1 MITKFYIDESGNSGD
16 LIMSDKNINF
26 ASQEYFT
33 LACIGFEDKILEN
46 LETFID
52 DLKRKYKIQNSE
64 LKFAKMKHIFG
75 HKIGFILELLKYIEE
90 DSNFLVEIV
99 DKKYIIATNIVNCL
113 INPPYF
119 QPEKTSEDEKMLHL
133 ILAQWVYEYVPNE
146 FFIEFSNVSRN
157 PSKNSLDKLFQ
168 DLLSLAKEIDT
179 ELSKAVIMVIE
190 ESIDDYQIMQD
201 KLKDN
206 KSGREAY
213 TYFLPLPDYNK
224 RGELIGMLPY
234 ISSFTN
240 LHARLNHLYGVDLSS
255 ITIIHDNQAH
265 FNDILTEYHKNAKDD
280 NGESKRTFEMANF
293 NFTDTTS
300 LEFHDDKNQIGLQIA
315 DIFAGLINKATS
327 YIIKNEN
334 YLKENEYNILLQ
346 ILTSFYYQKSI
357 NFVLPRNHNIGIIF
371 PILEK
376 NLQYN
381 MEMSFKG
388 IDKDK
393 IDNQLIENLINTRRE
408 TC

>member
-33 LACIGFEDKILEN
+33 LACVGFEDEGLDN
-46 LETFID
+46 LETFIN
-52 DLKRKYKIQNSE
+52 DLKRKYKIQIAE
-64 LKFAKMKHIFG
+64 LKFANIKHIFG

-90 DSNFLVEIV
+90 DSKFLIEII
-99 DKKYIIATNIVNCL
+99 DKKYIIAANIVNCL

-119 QPEKTSEDEKMLHL
+119 QPERDIEDEKKSNS
-133 ILAQWVYEYVPNE
+133 ILAQWIYEYIPNE
-146 FFIEFSNVSRN
+146 FFIDFSNVSRN

-168 DLLSLAKEIDT
+168 DLMNLVKKIDT
-179 ELSKAVIMVIE
+179 ESSKALIILIE

-234 ISSFTN
+234 IASFTN

-255 ITIIHDNQAH
+255 ITIIHDNQVH
-265 FNDILTEYHKNAKDD
+265 FDDILTEYHKKAIDD
-280 NGESKRTFEMANF
+280 NENNKKFEMANF
-293 NFTDTTS
+293 NFTEITN
-300 LEFHDDKNQIGLQIA
+300 LEFHNDKNKIGLQVA
-315 DIFAGLINKATS
+315 DIFAGLINKGIS
-327 YIIKNEN
+327 YIVKNED
-334 YLKENEYNILLQ
+334 YLKQNEYSILLE
-346 ILTSFYYQKSI
+346 ILSSFYHQKNI
-357 NFVLPRNHNIGIIF
+357 NFVLPMNHNLEIIF

-376 NLQYN
+376 IYN
-381 MEMSFKG
+381 
-388 IDKDK
+388 IYK
-393 IDNQLIENLINTRRE
+393 INQRF
-408 TC
+408 